1 MTEAIKESLDLLFL
15 ELCFREKPVIVVGGG
30 PSLRDFDWKRLDGL
44 NTVGCNFSCPNPMV
58 SISHDATFVRP
69 APRGCLEEWMAL
81 PGHHIH
87 VNRQLQQPVQAVTFL
102 NHLKEYSNDYRIGI
116 MAGSNC
122 GIAAINLA
130 DCLGARSIYLI
141 GFDMKG
147 ENGQSANWHD
157 RYKRKSNERIY
168 DRYIKDFG
176 DIAGKVRALVVNLT
190 PGSRLECFP
199 KGELSQLEVLRGQ

>member
-1 MTEAIKESLDLLFL
+1 MSEALANSIDMVYL
-15 ELCFREKPVIVVGGG
+15 ELCFRDKPVIVVGGG
-30 PSLRDFDWKRLDGL
+30 PSLRGFDWTRLKGL
-44 NTVGCNFSCPNPMV
+44 NTIGCNFSCPEPCV

-69 APRGCLEEWMAL
+69 APRGCYEEWMTV
-81 PGHHIH
+81 PGAHVH
-87 VNRQLQQPVQAVTFL
+87 VNRQLQQPVPGVIFL
-102 NHLKEYSNDYRIGI
+102 NHMKEYSDDYAKGI

-176 DIAGKVRALVVNLT
+176 TVASRVRALVVNLT
-190 PGSRLECFP
+190 PDSRLECFP
-199 KGELSQLEVLRGQ
+199 RGELSQLEKLRG

>member
-1 MTEAIKESLDLLFL
+1 MIAEDLSLLLT
-15 ELCFREKPVIVVGGG
+15 ELCFIGKPVIVVGGG
-30 PSLRDFDWKRLDGL
+30 PSLRGFDWNRLKGL
-44 NTVGCNFSCPNPMV
+44 HTIGCNFSCPEPEV

-69 APRGCLEEWMAL
+69 APRGCMEEWL
-81 PGHHIH
+81 KVPGLHVH
-87 VNRQLQQPVQAVTFL
+87 VNRQLQAPVPGVIFL
-102 NHLKEYSNDYRIGI
+102 NHLKEYSDDYAKGI

-176 DIAGKVRALVVNLT
+176 GIAGRVRALVVNLT
-190 PGSRLECFP
+190 PDSRLECFP
-199 KGELSQLEVLRGQ
+199 RGDLSQLEVLRG